1 MAKYCK
7 KIVKRITDLIE
18 KDTYTIAEICSMSD
32 INVDTYYDWLKNK
45 PEFSEAITRARER
58 FDQIIVK
65 EAKNSLRK
73 LVNGYE
79 VEERKIVYVENQKDA
94 QGKPKIK
101 EQVTTKKHFQPNPV
115 SVQFV
120 LTNKT
125 NGEYRNYQTN
135 ELTGKDG
142 KDLFASMT
150 DEELEKKISE
160 IQRKLNN
167 Q

>member
-1 MAKYCK
+1 MAKYNK

-18 KDTYTIAEICSMSD
+18 KDTYTVAEICSMSGIHHD
-32 INVDTYYDWLKNK
+32 SYYEWLKNK
-45 PEFSEAITRARER
+45 PEFAEAVARAREQ
-58 FDQIIVK
+58 FDEILVK

-79 VEERKIVYVENQKDA
+79 AEERKTVYVENQKDA

-101 EQVTTKKHFQPNPV
+101 EQTVTKKHFQPNPH

-125 NGEYRNYQTN
+125 GGEYKNYQTN

-142 KDLFASMT
+142 KDLFASLS
-150 DEELEKKISE
+150 DEELEARIADLEKKL
-160 IQRKLNN
+160 K
-167 Q
+167 

>member
-18 KDTYTIAEICSMSD
+18 KDTYTIAEICSLSGIHHD
-32 INVDTYYDWLKNK
+32 SYYEWLKTK
-45 PEFSEAITRARER
+45 PEFAEAVSRARDQ
-58 FDQIIVK
+58 FDQILVK

-79 VEERKIVYVENQKDA
+79 VEERKTVYVENQKDS

-125 NGEYRNYQTN
+125 NGEYKNYQTN

-142 KDLFASMT
+142 KELFASLT
-150 DEELEKKISE
+150 DEELEARIEELEKKL
-160 IQRKLNN
+160 K
-167 Q
+167 

>member
-1 MAKYCK
+1 MAKYNK
-7 KIVKRITDLIE
+7 RIVKRICDLIRA
-18 KDTYTIAEICSMSD
+18 DTYTIAEICSMSGIHHD
-32 INVDTYYDWLKNK
+32 SYYEWLKNK
-45 PEFSEAITRARER
+45 PEFAEAVTRAREQ

-79 VEERKIVYVENQKDA
+79 VDEKKTVYVDDK

-101 EQVTTKKHFQPNPV
+101 EQVTIKKHIQPNPH

-125 NGEYRNYQTN
+125 GGEYKNFQTN

-142 KDLFASMT
+142 KDLFATLT
-150 DEELEKKISE
+150 DEELDKRIRALED
-160 IQRKLNN
+160 KLKN
-167 Q
+167 